1 MPDLA
6 NSESRQSR
14 GRSNKR
20 LIILGVVLLCA
31 FVAWIVTMVTG
42 SGLGSRP

>member
-6 NSESRQSR
+6 NSQNR

-20 LIILGVVLLCA
+20 LIILGVILVCV
-31 FVAWIVTMVTG
+31 FVAWIVTMVTS
-42 SGLGSRP
+42 SGFGFRH